1 MGIGNDYCDQARQT
15 DLKRAIFIGLD
26 EAMTA
31 LEESF
36 YDLTDEQ
43 VWGFAFEGRHNITAI
58 VMHCQK
64 NLDEYACKFQTGKT
78 VLDHEDRFDLWV
90 HGPAE
95 VRADMTGLPTAAI
108 MRDRLHTLREAAMA
122 GLELA
127 GAEDLLGPRH
137 CRGQWVEQ
145 GKTAADAYMRTIMHT
160 MSHVRQVWL
169 MRGAMGLADTD
180 GWPEQHWA

>member
-1 MGIGNDYCDQARQT
+1 MGIGNDYADAARQT

-43 VWGFAFEGRHNITAI
+43 VWGFTFPDRHNITTM
-58 VMHCQK
+58 VMHCLE
-64 NLDEYACKFQTGKT
+64 NLDAYICEYQAGQK
-78 VLDHEDRFDLWV
+78 VLAHEPRFNVWAFS
-90 HGPAE
+90 PAE
-95 VRADMTGLPTAAI
+95 VRDAMTDLPTAAD
-108 MRDRLHTLREAAMA
+108 MRKRLHKVRETGMAALESA
-122 GLELA
+122 GEA
-127 GAEDLLGPRH
+127 DLLGPRH
-137 CRGQWVEQ
+137 CHSEWLEA

-160 MSHVRQVWL
+160 MSHVRQIWL
-169 MRGAMGLADTD
+169 MRGAMGLVDTD